1 MLEVILFWIGAVV
14 VIALGF
20 GLIVYLVYWMAIAWV
35 KASNAWRN
43 ILKAES
49 LIYEYKQN
57 RDEYLEW
64 KEALKD
70 GSTTD

>member
-14 VIALGF
+14 VIALGLS
-20 GLIVYLVYWMAIAWV
+20 LIAYLIYWMAIAWI

-70 GSTTD
+70 GKGD